1 MGYGQNEAVDGDNII
16 PNDVSFNDLL
26 YLKMSFFSFR
36 DLGLFSLTIQE
47 GKSIMDYGEDGS
59 TEGDKAIPDT
69 SDANLDRSKVHVL
82 LCDKDPDSSLHVM
95 KLLQQCLYQG
105 TDKSI

>member
-36 DLGLFSLTIQE
+36 DLGLFSLTI
-47 GKSIMDYGEDGS
+47 
-59 TEGDKAIPDT
+59 
-69 SDANLDRSKVHVL
+69 
-82 LCDKDPDSSLHVM
+82 
-95 KLLQQCLYQG
+95 
-105 TDKSI
+105 

>member
-69 SDANLDRSKVHVL
+69 SDANLDQNKFHVL
-82 LCDKDPDSSLHVM
+82 LCDKDPELGLRAM